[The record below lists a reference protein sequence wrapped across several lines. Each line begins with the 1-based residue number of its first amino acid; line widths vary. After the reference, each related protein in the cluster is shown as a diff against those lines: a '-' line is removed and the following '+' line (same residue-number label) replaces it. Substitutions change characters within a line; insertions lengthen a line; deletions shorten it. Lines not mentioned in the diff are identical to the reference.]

1 MESVGLFFSVFLA
14 TITFSFLHS
23 VRKDAKRI
31 NKIENIIL
39 KKNLVE
45 LDENDIKIII
55 ASLRKPALEFTK
67 IDNVVKYFK

>member
-1 MESVGLFFSVFLA
+1 LKSQYGILTNGLDL
-14 TITFSFLHS
+14 ILY
-23 VRKDAKRI
+23 KRI